1 LKSSFHIFGSTALC
15 IQKQRCAYK
24 ERSFIVRPPCPP
36 CLVVIIIL
44 HDPVSSRSKYYFCRN
59 NINSININNNV
70 AMSFPSFLQPQQQQP
85 AASSM
90 PSAASDGN
98 SNSYF
103 EGSFDYRSLLP
114 VGGGTG
120 ASRQSFAN
128 TTGNDNYDNNDM
140 PGGET
145 CGCLPALTW
154 RERYLGCGVCMV
166 AGYLLS
172 MGSLWRLGA
181 LLTGHPLPFVFNATV
196 GNLLALAGS
205 CFLMGPSAQFN
216 RMWQEQRRTATAA
229 YLGSVVLTLIV
240 AFWKG
245 LFLQGLWLI
254 VLMLIQFVAITWYC
268 LSYIPYAQDAV
279 LGYVSRVM
287 QRNEY

>member
-1 LKSSFHIFGSTALC
+1 
-15 IQKQRCAYK
+15 
-24 ERSFIVRPPCPP
+24 
-36 CLVVIIIL
+36 
-44 HDPVSSRSKYYFCRN
+44 
-59 NINSININNNV
+59 
-70 AMSFPSFLQPQQQQP
+70 MSFPSFLQPQQQQQPASTMP
-85 AASSM
+85 AA
-90 PSAASDGN
+90 ADGGN

-120 ASRQSFAN
+120 GRQSFA
-128 TTGNDNYDNNDM
+128 TGNNDINNNENDM

-287 QRNEY
+287 QRTEY